1 MAPRGKARPEGSSLI
16 GSIVDRINYLRQEK
30 LSGLDVAATK
40 FVVGDTRHYGKMS
53 AGDGHRRPNKCS
65 ALKVHELLG
74 SGGAPELMRRW
85 RGLSD
90 AYDIPDL
97 AGYNVAGTE
106 RYIDRD
112 AMRAILDPAYAQQI
126 LGEPVQT
133 GLSPKD
139 TIDAILLHEAVRRRK
154 APGSALPRAR
164 TPCLEVLRKQQSVS
178 THPQVTGW
186 SSSAQSC
193 PA

>member
-1 MAPRGKARPEGSSLI
+1 VAPRGKARPEGSSLI

-97 AGYNVAGTE
+97 ARRRPWRARGCHLLRARAGASSVLIATLP
-106 RYIDRD
+106 R
-112 AMRAILDPAYAQQI
+112 PARMPGSYLRSQ
-126 LGEPVQT
+126 LGEDW
-133 GLSPKD
+133 LW
-139 TIDAILLHEAVRRRK
+139 VR
-154 APGSALPRAR
+154 SAKPRHSD
-164 TPCLEVLRKQQSVS
+164 CIS
-178 THPQVTGW
+178 
-186 SSSAQSC
+186 
-193 PA
+193 